1 MNSNNKSNDKPASVE
16 RNRAKIMDTKE
27 DTLQEKTPK
36 EQECYRLYQKM
47 TNLGLSVSY
56 DTILRGLLKPT
67 ELRMLEKQ
75 KKTEATMLEDIQEQQ
90 NSINIESSE
99 KDK

>member
-1 MNSNNKSNDKPASVE
+1 
-16 RNRAKIMDTKE
+16 
-27 DTLQEKTPK
+27 
-36 EQECYRLYQKM
+36 M

-75 KKTEATMLEDIQEQQ
+75 KKIEATMLEDIQEQQ
-90 NSINIESSE
+90 NSINIETSE